1 VRGGLGATGWS
12 SPAGGVA
19 ARSTCRQGGS
29 DDRLEV
35 RMKADLRYA
44 VRMLLKSPVFTGVA
58 VLTLALGIGA
68 NTSVF
73 SVVRHV
79 LLKSLPYRD
88 ADRLVT
94 IWLHDPEHGFP
105 KDIMSYPRFQE
116 TRNLT

>member
-1 VRGGLGATGWS
+1 
-12 SPAGGVA
+12 
-19 ARSTCRQGGS
+19 
-29 DDRLEV
+29 
-35 RMKADLRYA
+35 MKADLRYA

-116 TRNLT
+116 TRNLPEPSRMPPPLPTPPSCSAGSMSRSSFGARK